1 MSDTAIDADA
11 LRQYLAD
18 TEPDPAELRDL
29 LVSHYADFDAVKAL
43 LDYAD
48 GAVPL
53 LAAVFAAHEQIAQ
66 AAQYQAD
73 LDEAEKAL
81 FRFRRQVDPWF
92 PGQCHTLTDTDLLL
106 VLRTARPLISDQV
119 PYLFLRLSAWFI
131 ENAPPPLLTDDV
143 VAEMSLAT
151 FLRPSPELGA
161 GRPLAPRD
169 RDFDCWLISRYLY
182 SRFGD
187 HGPSWDM
194 FLQLHVPKAG
204 PIRDPADQVVALR
217 NRFGEHGPSWE
228 VLLGLHGSQGLS
240 ISEAA
245 DKVAELRNQFG
256 TQSGPWTVFMGIF
269 DGSQTADEIDAIA
282 KLVVELESPTS

>member
-11 LRQYLAD
+11 LQHYLTD
-18 TEPDPAELRDL
+18 KKPGPSELRDL
-29 LVSHYADFDAVKAL
+29 LVSHHADDDAVKAL

-48 GAVPL
+48 ETVPL

-73 LDEAEKAL
+73 LEEAEKAL

-92 PGQCHTLTDTDLLL
+92 PGQCRDLTDTDLLS
-106 VLRTARPLISDQV
+106 VLRAARPLVSVQV
-119 PYLFLRLSAWFI
+119 PYLLLRLSAWFI
-131 ENAPPPLLTDDV
+131 ENAPPPILTDDV
-143 VAEMSLAT
+143 VAEMSIAT
-151 FLRPSPELGA
+151 FSRPSPTLGA

-204 PIRDPADQVVALR
+204 PISDPADQVVALR

-228 VLLGLHGSQGLS
+228 VLLKLYDSQGLS

-256 TQSGPWTVFMGIF
+256 TRSGPWTVFMGVY
-269 DGSQTADEIDAIA
+269 DGSQTVDEIDAIA